1 MRFFQ
6 QSINVLLFNMFFNN
20 FVKFDISKMS
30 ICPSDETLT
39 CVLCQ
44 YNNPLCSQNTVF
56 LYFKEENARE
66 GHQEN
71 FKTSN

>member
-1 MRFFQ
+1 
-6 QSINVLLFNMFFNN
+6 
-20 FVKFDISKMS
+20 MS

-44 YNNPLCSQNTVF
+44 DINPLRLQNTVF
-56 LYFKEENARE
+56 LYFKEEKARE

-71 FKTSN
+71 FKTSKLNIKVATVINS